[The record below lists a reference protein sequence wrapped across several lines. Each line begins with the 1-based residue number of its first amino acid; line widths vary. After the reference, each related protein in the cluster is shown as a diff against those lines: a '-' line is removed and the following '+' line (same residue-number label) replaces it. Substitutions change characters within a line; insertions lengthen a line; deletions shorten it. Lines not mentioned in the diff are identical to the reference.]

1 MVANTEDNY
10 DDCKLKESLGAI
22 KAVIFDL
29 DGTLLDTESLSD
41 KAILAVFDRHYLPSH
56 IDRSILPWECKRQ
69 LLGLRGSEWTPIM
82 IDYAHRQWNIV
93 RDHLPSPD
101 ELWVQWENH
110 LNEYCKHVELCQ
122 GAMDLVNSLSKQK
135 IPMAIATSSRAAAVA
150 RKRVRHEDMFSK
162 IQVIVTG
169 DDPAI
174 KHGKPAPDMYIE
186 AAKRLNVDPNEC
198 LVFEDALSGVK
209 SGKAA
214 GCFVVTVPDVRFD
227 ETDRSI
233 FAKEADVVISSLSD
247 FDTNV
252 LK

>member
-1 MVANTEDNY
+1 MMVNTEDNY
-10 DDCKLKESLGAI
+10 NDCKLKESLCAI

-41 KAILAVFDRHYLPSH
+41 QAILAVFDRHLPSH

-93 RDHLPSPD
+93 RDHLPSPG

-122 GAMDLVNSLSKQK
+122 GAMDLVNSLSKHK

-150 RKRVRHEDMFSK
+150 RKRLRHEDIFSK

-169 DDPAI
+169 DDPAV
-174 KHGKPAPDMYIE
+174 KNGKPAPDMYIE
-186 AAKRLNVDPNEC
+186 AAKRLNVEPNEC
-198 LVFEDALSGVK
+198 LAFEDSLSGVK
-209 SGKAA
+209 SA
-214 GCFVVTVPDVRFD
+214 GCFVLAVPDARFD
-227 ETDRSI
+227 ETDRNI
-233 FAKEADVVISSLSD
+233 FAKEANVVISTLSD
-247 FDTNV
+247 FDANV